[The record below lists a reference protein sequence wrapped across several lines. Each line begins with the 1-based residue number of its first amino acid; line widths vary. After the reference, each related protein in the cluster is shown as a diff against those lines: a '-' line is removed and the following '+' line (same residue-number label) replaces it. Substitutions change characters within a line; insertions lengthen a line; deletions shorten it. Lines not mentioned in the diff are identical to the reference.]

1 MVRHVLG
8 RPAAATVPAYNPGT
22 ASGIP
27 DEHLKRPVVRTDA
40 AFVARYEAPGS
51 ADGMPVVSGARV
63 AEFNIGS
70 VPVRIEFPFLLIAVL
85 TGVRAGS
92 VLLLLA
98 WVIVVF
104 VSILVHELGHAF
116 TGRAFGGQVRILL
129 HGMGG
134 LTYRTGR
141 YLTDVEDIVVSLA
154 GSITQIV
161 VLGLPAL
168 FLLRTNAI
176 DSLTLRA
183 IVSDV
188 AWISFGWAIINLLPL
203 LPFDGGNIAVTL
215 LRRVNGID
223 AARVVRLISV
233 GVALGVAVWAYY
245 VVGPLTSLWV
255 LFFAVLNAVALTKN
269 GS

>member
-1 MVRHVLG
+1 
-8 RPAAATVPAYNPGT
+8 
-22 ASGIP
+22 
-27 DEHLKRPVVRTDA
+27 
-40 AFVARYEAPGS
+40 
-51 ADGMPVVSGARV
+51 MPVVSGARV
-63 AEFNIGS
+63 AEFNLGS
-70 VPVRIEFPFLLIAVL
+70 VPVRIEFPFLLVAVL
-85 TGVRAGS
+85 TGARAGS

-98 WVIVVF
+98 WVVVVF
-104 VSILVHELGHAF
+104 VSILIHELGHAF
-116 TGRAFGGQVRILL
+116 AGRAYGGQVRILL

-168 FLLRTNAI
+168 FLLRTDAI
-176 DSLTLRA
+176 NSFTLHA

-188 AWISFGWAIINLLPL
+188 AWVSFGWAIINLLPL

-223 AARVVRLISV
+223 AVRVVRVISV
-233 GVALGVAVWAYY
+233 GVALGVALWAYHA
-245 VVGPLTSLWV
+245 VGPLTSLWM
-255 LFFAVLNAVALTKN
+255 LFFAVLNAVALTKK

>member
-1 MVRHVLG
+1 M
-8 RPAAATVPAYNPGT
+8 
-22 ASGIP
+22 
-27 DEHLKRPVVRTDA
+27 
-40 AFVARYEAPGS
+40 ARYEAPGS
-51 ADGMPVVSGARV
+51 AEGMPVVSGARI
-63 AEFNIGS
+63 AEFNLGS
-70 VPVRIEFPFLLIAVL
+70 IPVRIEFPFLLVAVL

-98 WVIVVF
+98 WVIVLF

-116 TGRAFGGQVRILL
+116 AGKAYGGDVRILL

-141 YLTDVEDIVVSLA
+141 YLSDAQDIVVSLA

-168 FLLRTNAI
+168 FLLRTDAI
-176 DSLTLRA
+176 DSFTMHT
-183 IVSDV
+183 IVSYV
-188 AWISFGWAIINLLPL
+188 AWVSFGWAIINLLPL

-215 LRRVNGID
+215 LRRVKGID
-223 AARVVRLISV
+223 AVRVARLISV
-233 GVALGVAVWAYY
+233 GVALGVAVWAYHEIS
-245 VVGPLTSLWV
+245 PLTSLWV
-255 LFFAVLNAVALTKN
+255 LFFGVLNAVALTKS